1 MCSHASSA
9 LAIPPTPTIAV
20 LGVMSDV
27 AGHVTQFF
35 KNPGDAIAIVRTG
48 RPSLAASEYAAILGI
63 DGGSLSAIDLAREAA
78 LIEGLV
84 EGCEQGLIRS
94 AHDIAEGGLAVA
106 LAEACFNP
114 RAILG
119 AEVELGRAGN
129 ADAVDFFGEGAST
142 VVLSMADEDI
152 ARVEKLFAGRDIEFA
167 VIGRVTS
174 EPRLKIGNVIDEDV
188 SELMRIYENAI
199 PRRLAGG
206 D

>member
-1 MCSHASSA
+1 
-9 LAIPPTPTIAV
+9 
-20 LGVMSDV
+20 VMADV
-27 AGHVTQFF
+27 ARHVTQFF
-35 KNPGDAIAIVRTG
+35 KNPGDTIAVVRTG
-48 RPSLAASEYAAILGI
+48 RPSLAASEYAALFGI
-63 DGGSLSAIDLAREAA
+63 DASMGIEDRTLNPIDLAREAA
-78 LIEGLV
+78 LVDGLV
-84 EGCEQGLIRS
+84 AGAERGLIRS
-94 AHDIAEGGLAVA
+94 AHDIAEGGFAVA

-142 VVLSMADEDI
+142 VVLSMAKENV
-152 ARVEKLFAGRDIEFA
+152 AQVEQLFAGRGNKIEFA
-167 VIGRVTS
+167 VIGQVTS
-174 EPRLKIGNVIDEDV
+174 DPRLKIGNVIDEDV